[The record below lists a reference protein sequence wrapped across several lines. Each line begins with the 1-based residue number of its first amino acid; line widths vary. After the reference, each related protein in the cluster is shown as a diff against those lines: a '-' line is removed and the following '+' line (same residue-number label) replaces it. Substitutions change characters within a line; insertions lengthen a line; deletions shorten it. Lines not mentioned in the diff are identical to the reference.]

1 MRKMKNKKLKAI
13 LSVIGYFLL
22 VLAICV
28 SAGFVFHAQYYD
40 LIYVSGISMAP
51 TLNGDENEQAGSVV
65 DFGIMDTHKSA
76 LKHIKR
82 FSIVST
88 YFPDE
93 IDYNLVTG
101 ELRNN
106 AKQKIKR
113 IIAMPGES
121 FKIEDSKLYVN
132 GEYIPYTFKINTGS
146 NINAKDINRE
156 ETPLGED
163 EYWVLGDNRSNSRD
177 SGALNLAIKKEN
189 LIGVLVA
196 IEGNAKLKIK
206 DYVCDQCG
214 KRYSKEP
221 NSCGKCGNYNFTA
234 EYELTN
240 KNYKWPKYF

>member
-1 MRKMKNKKLKAI
+1 MKNKKLKAI

-22 VLAICV
+22 VVAICV
-28 SAGFVFHAQYYD
+28 GAGFIFHAQYYD
-40 LIYVSGISMAP
+40 LIYVSGISMSP

-101 ELRNN
+101 ELRSN

-121 FKIEDSKLYVN
+121 FRIEDSKLYVN
-132 GEYIPYTFKINTGS
+132 GEYIPYTFKINAGS
-146 NINAKDINRE
+146 NINAKDVNHE

-163 EYWVLGDNRSNSRD
+163 EYWVLGDNRANSRD
-177 SGALNLAIKKEN
+177 SGFLNLAVKKEN

-196 IEGNAKLKIK
+196 IEGRAELKVKNYI
-206 DYVCDQCG
+206 CNECG
-214 KRYSKEP
+214 KTYKKEP
-221 NSCGKCGNYNFTA
+221 NSCDKCYGRYFTA
-234 EYELTN
+234 DYELTN
-240 KNYKWPKYF
+240 KQYSWPKYF